1 MSAVI
6 FGVLALLLA
15 GPVPLWLSRSRWPI
29 HAPRAALVLW
39 QSTALAAVL
48 SAFSCGLVIASR
60 LLVPGPD
67 GRPTT
72 DPITEIHELG
82 LGAWL
87 LSVGV
92 FALTVVIGM
101 RLVATVLQVAVRT
114 RRRRARHRTVVDVLS
129 HVSEGGDPRMTAAD
143 MRVLAVDE
151 PLAYCLPGLRHRVVL
166 SRGTLA
172 QLSHDELTAVLA
184 HERAHLRAR
193 HDLVLEAFTA
203 VHHAFPRVVRSTSAL
218 RSVQL
223 LVELLADDQAVDAAG
238 AKPLAHALVTCA
250 KTSAP
255 RGALAVG
262 GTGTLVRV
270 ERLRE
275 RRSGRFFDASIYLLA
290 GAILVVPT
298 VAVAVPWLTEL
309 HALLFVR

>member
-6 FGVLALLLA
+6 FGVLALLLS
-15 GPVPLWLSRSRWPI
+15 GPVPMWLAASRWPI

-39 QSTALAAVL
+39 QSIALAAVL

-60 LLVPGPD
+60 LLAPGAD

-72 DPITEIHELG
+72 DPLTEIHRLG
-82 LGAWL
+82 LLAWIT
-87 LSVGV
+87 SVLV
-92 FALTVVIGM
+92 FALTVVIGA
-101 RLVATVLQVAVRT
+101 RLITTVVQVAVRT

-129 HVSEGGDPRMTAAD
+129 HVVERSDPRMTAND
-143 MRVLAVDE
+143 LRVLAVDE

-166 SRGTLA
+166 SHGTLA
-172 QLSHDELTAVLA
+172 QLSDAELTAVLA

-203 VHHAFPRVVRSTSAL
+203 VHHAFPRLVRSTSAL
-218 RSVQL
+218 DSVGL
-223 LVELLADDQAVDAAG
+223 LVELLADDRAVSAAG
-238 AKPLAHALVTCA
+238 PRPLARALVTCS

-255 RGALAVG
+255 HGALAVG
-262 GTGTLVRV
+262 GTATLVRV
-270 ERLRE
+270 ERLGAP
-275 RRSGRFFDASIYLLA
+275 RSGRLFDTGIYLLA

-309 HALLFVR
+309 DRLFFRH